1 MYASV
6 SSKRCRPSMPE
17 GYECKICGK
26 KFSDSLGDMEHH
38 ILIEH
43 MQKADLPFLKQND
56 TSV

>member
-1 MYASV
+1 M
-6 SSKRCRPSMPE
+6 SSKRCKPSMPE
-17 GYECKICGK
+17 EYECKICGK
-26 KFSDSLGDMEHH
+26 KFGDSLGDMEHH